1 MENSDQYNIPYDDIP
16 RGIVLSLINSDRHR
30 IHSEILAKKGYYNS
44 AIPLITLAVEEF
56 GKALWLSE
64 YFEKNESIPHKEGS
78 RIFSRH
84 KPKIEKVLVYVKDTV
99 KQRTMATRIN
109 RDSKAATSFHI
120 PEEFDDQDF
129 KKRMWYVDY
138 QKTQDTEFSWK
149 KQSSWKNPLYMGEL
163 NFGGEQNA
171 EFGTLYYKYHD
182 LWRCAFHGISKFR
195 RGSLYN
201 KILNVLPSEEFSFER
216 MCSYI
221 RKHFLL
227 EGFPPSI
234 IYDKKIMNITAAQ
247 SWITPIL
254 ADIIKKHVQKKYHV
268 KQVHINVEPY

>member
-30 IHSEILAKKGYYNS
+30 TDAEILAKEGRYNS
-44 AIPLITLAVEEF
+44 AIPLITLAVEEL
-56 GKALWLSE
+56 GKAILLSE
-64 YFEKNESIPHKEGS
+64 YFEKNESIPHKEGLP
-78 RIFSRH
+78 IFSRH
-84 KPKIEKVLVYVKDTV
+84 KSKIDTVLVYVKDTV

-109 RDSKAATSFHI
+109 RDSKAVDFFHI
-120 PEEFDDQDF
+120 PEEFNDQDF
-129 KKRMWYVDY
+129 KNRMWYVDY

-149 KQSSWKNPLYMGEL
+149 KQSSWKDPLYIEEL
-163 NFGGEQNA
+163 DIIEKEQDRLSTIA
-171 EFGTLYYKYHD
+171 YKYHD

-201 KILNVLPSEEFSFER
+201 KILNVLPSKEFSFER
-216 MCSYI
+216 MCFYI
-221 RKHFLL
+221 QKHFLL

-234 IYDKKIMNITAAQ
+234 SYDKKIMNITAAQ

-254 ADIIKKHVQKKYHV
+254 ADIIKKHVQKKYHA
-268 KQVHINVEPY
+268 KQVHIKVKPY

>member
-1 MENSDQYNIPYDDIP
+1 MELSNQYDIPYDEIP
-16 RGIVLSLINSDRHR
+16 RGIVLSLKNSDRLR
-30 IHSEILAKKGYYNS
+30 TDAEILAKAERYNS
-44 AIPLITLAVEEF
+44 AIPLITLAVEEL

-64 YFEKNESIPHKEGS
+64 YFEKKASIPQKEGRFIFRDHKQ
-78 RIFSRH
+78 RID
-84 KPKIEKVLVYVKDTV
+84 KVLDYVKDTV

-109 RDSKAATSFHI
+109 RDSKASTFFHI
-120 PEEFDDQDF
+120 PEEFNDQDF
-129 KKRMWYVDY
+129 KNRMWYVDY

-149 KQSSWKNPLYMGEL
+149 KQPWKDPLYIKEL
-163 NFGGEQNA
+163 DIIEREQDRLSTIA
-171 EFGTLYYKYHD
+171 YKYHD

-201 KILNVLPSEEFSFER
+201 KILNVLPSKEFSFER

-234 IYDKKIMNITAAQ
+234 SYDKKIMNITVAQ

-254 ADIIKKHVQKKYHV
+254 ADIIKKHVQKKYHI